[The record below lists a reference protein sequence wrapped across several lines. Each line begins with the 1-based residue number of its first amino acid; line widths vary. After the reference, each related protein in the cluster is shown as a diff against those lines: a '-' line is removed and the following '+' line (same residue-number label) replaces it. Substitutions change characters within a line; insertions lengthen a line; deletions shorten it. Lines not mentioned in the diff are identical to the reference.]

1 MIRINRFG
9 RGRICICEFRN
20 MPFAKV
26 SLTLEKLQ
34 GHPEAEEGVSM
45 GSFKGRKTAD

>member
-9 RGRICICEFRN
+9 RGRVCICEFEGMRSSE
-20 MPFAKV
+20 M
-26 SLTLEKLQ
+26 SLTLRQLQ

-45 GSFKGRKTAD
+45 GLFKVRKTAN